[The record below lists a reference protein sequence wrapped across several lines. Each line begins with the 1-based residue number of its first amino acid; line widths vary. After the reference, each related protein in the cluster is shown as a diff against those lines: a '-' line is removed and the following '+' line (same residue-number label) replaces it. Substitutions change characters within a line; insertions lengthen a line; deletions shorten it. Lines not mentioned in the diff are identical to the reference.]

1 MNFKASV
8 PHSHAI
14 NFEIN
19 LDFLET
25 SLKLFSAK
33 WELFFIGP
41 EKKKRGDERRGEG
54 RGGERKSEENNSRNV
69 SKTLPRLAMVLL
81 HSLQGALVT
90 VAAAL
95 PSLVSL
101 NLRN

>member
-8 PHSHAI
+8 PHAHAI

-25 SLKLFSAK
+25 SLKLFNAK
-33 WELFFIGP
+33 WELFFIRS
-41 EKKKRGDERRGEG
+41 EKERGEERRGEG
-54 RGGERKSEENNSRNV
+54 RENLK
-69 SKTLPRLAMVLL
+69 KTTQKCQQNPSQTCDA
-81 HSLQGALVT
+81 LQGALVT

-95 PSLVSL
+95 PSSVSL